1 MALPINV
8 IDLIH
13 QRKVE
18 RTRIEYKADWNPE
31 PIIHTITA
39 FANDFDNMG
48 GGYILIGV
56 KEENGRPK
64 LPLAGLDP
72 DSIDSIQLDLFNKCN
87 SIEPR
92 CIPVIKPYTVDGKDI
107 LVLWIPGGEDRPYKC
122 PEKVYTQK
130 GGEKSPKAYYIR
142 KGARTLKAN
151 AREERELIS
160 MARDIPFDDRINYH
174 ADVTDMKPAL
184 LADYLHMVGSDLYEN
199 ALNRSVEDVSTDMQ
213 LVRGP
218 SEYRKPVNVGLMFFN
233 EHPENYFSFAQIE
246 VVDKPDPTGIGM
258 TEKTFKGPL
267 DRQLRDALA
276 YIRNYIIK
284 EYVTKVPDSELA
296 VRAFNWPYQA
306 VEEALSNAVY
316 HKSYQIHEPITVT
329 VTPEKMEIL
338 SLPGPD
344 RSITDEHLENRILI
358 SRRYRNR
365 RIGDF
370 LKELEIVEGRNT
382 GVPLILSSMKNNG
395 SGLPSFETDED
406 RSYFLTIL
414 PVHPYFLP
422 GNKHSEKAASEK
434 PSLRRTREE
443 LRGLISDLLAKQGNM
458 SANEIAYALG
468 YKTLNNTVRAVVNDM
483 LKSGEVTYLYPDKPN
498 SRNQKICI
506 TRENE
511 SSD

>member
-8 IDLIH
+8 EDLIH

-31 PIIHTITA
+31 PIIHSITA

-56 KEENGRPK
+56 EEVNGRPK
-64 LPLAGLDP
+64 LPLEGLNP
-72 DSIDSIQLDLFNKCN
+72 DSIDSIQLDLLNKCN
-87 SIEPR
+87 FIEPR
-92 CIPVIKPYTVDGKDI
+92 CIPVIEPYTIDGKEI
-107 LVLWIPGGEDRPYKC
+107 LVLWVPGGEDRPYKC
-122 PEKVYTQK
+122 PEKIYTQK
-130 GGEKSPKAYYIR
+130 GADKSPKAYYIR

-160 MARDIPFDDRINYH
+160 LARDIPFDDRINYH
-174 ADVTDMKPAL
+174 ADIIDMKPAL
-184 LADYLHMVGSDLYEN
+184 LADYLHTVGSDLYEN
-199 ALNRSVEDVSTDMQ
+199 ALNRSVEEVATDMQ

-218 SEYRKPVNVGLMFFN
+218 SEYRKPLNVGLMFFN
-233 EHPENYFSFAQIE
+233 EHPELFFSFAQIE

-258 TEKTFKGPL
+258 TEKIFKGPL

-316 HKSYQIHEPITVT
+316 HRSYQIHEPITVT
-329 VTPEKMEIL
+329 ITPEKMEIL
-338 SLPGPD
+338 SHPGPD
-344 RSITDEHLENRILI
+344 RSITDEHLENRVLI

-370 LKELEIVEGRNT
+370 LKELDIVEGRNT
-382 GVPLILSSMKNNG
+382 GVPLIVSSMKNNG
-395 SGLPSFETDED
+395 SGLPIFETDEE
-406 RSYFLTIL
+406 RSYFLTLL
-414 PVHPYFLP
+414 PVHPYFLKEP
-422 GNKHSEKAASEK
+422 DTIVHEQAEKDS
-434 PSLRRTREE
+434 SRRTRDE
-443 LRGLISDLLAKQGNM
+443 LHGLIIQLLKEQGNL
-458 SANEIAYALG
+458 STNEIAVALG
-468 YKTLNNTVRAVVNDM
+468 YRRLTNTLRAVVSEM
-483 LKSGEVTYLYPDKPN
+483 LKTGEVVYLYPEKPK
-498 SRNQKICI
+498 SRNQKICL
-506 TRENE
+506 T
-511 SSD
+511 DMKQ